1 MFSIIIPTYNRRSML
16 DICLAAVTALDCP
29 DYEVIVVDDGSSDGA
44 EELVRTSF
52 PEVRFFRQEENRGPA
67 AARNR
72 GLREATGGILAFTD
86 DDCVP
91 PRDWLQ
97 CHWEHHRDP
106 KVGAVG
112 GLQVPDAPSF
122 FDKVQWAHYAEE
134 YGSLARIEAIAAW
147 EGLATSNLSVK
158 REVFER
164 VGFFDE
170 AFLTGSDPEFARRA
184 CRSGYALIRD
194 PRLTVRHLKKYTL
207 ASYLGTR
214 FHRGCGSILTD
225 VKEGSLSARRFVPL
239 PNLARIGQ
247 DWRYFRQ
254 EFGGGVVA
262 FLGFW
267 GLAAGARWADVA
279 GRTYYYWTRGR
290 SYRAALRP
298 GD

>member
-1 MFSIIIPTYNRRSML
+1 MVSVIIPTYNRGSAL
-16 DICLAAVTALDCP
+16 EVCLSAVTALDDS
-29 DYEVIVVDDGSSDGA
+29 DYEVIVVDDGSTDGT
-44 EELVRTSF
+44 EERVRTRF
-52 PEVRFFRQEENRGPA
+52 PGVRFFRLEENQGPA

-72 GLREATGGILAFTD
+72 GLREAAGGILAFTD

-91 PRDWLQ
+91 PRDWLRR
-97 CHWEHHRDP
+97 HLAHHRDP

-122 FDKVQWAHYAEE
+122 FDKVQWVHYAEE
-134 YGSLARIEAIAAW
+134 HGSLMRIESIEAW

-164 VGFFDE
+164 IGSFDE
-170 AFLTGSDPEFARRA
+170 AFLTGSDPEFVRRA
-184 CRSGYALIRD
+184 CRSGYVLIRD
-194 PRLTVRHLKKYTL
+194 PRLTVRHLKRNTL

-225 VKEGSLSARRFVPL
+225 LKEGSLSARRFVPL
-239 PNLARIGQ
+239 PNVARTWR
-247 DWRYFRQ
+247 DWRHFRQ
-254 EFGGGVVA
+254 EFGGGVVV
-262 FLGFW
+262 FWGFW
-267 GLAAGARWADVA
+267 GLAAAARWADVA

-290 SYRAALRP
+290 DYRGALRP